1 MIIRELFEK
10 LGLKEPSIVQIIGD
24 IREYNKLN
32 FGKAIP
38 EIELHSAIDELTMS
52 QTPFIGRV
60 LGRERNRE
68 FLDDEKLY
76 PLNID
81 VNAMRYA
88 ALEMDIYFRKSNQ

>member
-10 LGLKEPSIVQIIGD
+10 LGLKEPSVNQVIWD
-24 IREYNKLN
+24 IKEYNKGN
-32 FGKAIP
+32 SGKSIP
-38 EIELHSAIDELTMS
+38 EIELNTSIDELTMS

-60 LGRERNRE
+60 LGKERNRE

-88 ALEMDIYFRKSNQ
+88 ALEMDIYFRKGNL